1 MGHDDKGK
9 GSCEGAGRNP
19 KYPGA
24 KADAWEIGCAAVC
37 KMSGIRTCISWLL
50 PGAAAGILLALA
62 VTYQEYRSFSEFA
75 GAVLEQGGN
84 VWEREELESGDS
96 EKPWR
101 ETEKQ
106 GEIIQKNTA
115 RKVLAAAAK
124 NRSSRNREA
133 GEAFLREYGYRTW
146 GHLWRYLPFTLGICI
161 VLSETAGWCVFWKK
175 VRERRM
181 QEQRIE
187 ELTRYLL
194 AAERG
199 EAAVLCRREDMFSRL
214 EDGVYKAVMEL
225 KSTKEEAVRNHE
237 VLSRR
242 IADVAHQLKT
252 PITSMLLMTELLEE
266 QETEEGKECLQRLT
280 LQIQRLQNLVQAL
293 LSLAK
298 LESHTIRYEP
308 ETLDMEEL
316 LDGAAKPLREL
327 LQNRKIR
334 LELSGEPVPIRADRQ
349 WTEEAILN
357 VIKNCAEHTPSGGRI
372 RIIWENNPL
381 YMEIRFTDSG
391 KGFSKKDLPHLFE
404 RFYRGENA
412 QKDSAG
418 IGLALAKLIVEQQD
432 GHIYAENT
440 RDGHACF
447 ILRFYR

>member
-84 VWEREELESGDS
+84 VWERAELESGDS

-161 VLSETAGWCVFWKK
+161 VLSD
-175 VRERRM
+175 R
-181 QEQRIE
+181 
-187 ELTRYLL
+187 
-194 AAERG
+194 
-199 EAAVLCRREDMFSRL
+199 
-214 EDGVYKAVMEL
+214 
-225 KSTKEEAVRNHE
+225 KSV
-237 VLSRR
+237 V
-242 IADVAHQLKT
+242 
-252 PITSMLLMTELLEE
+252 
-266 QETEEGKECLQRLT
+266 
-280 LQIQRLQNLVQAL
+280 
-293 LSLAK
+293 
-298 LESHTIRYEP
+298 
-308 ETLDMEEL
+308 
-316 LDGAAKPLREL
+316 
-327 LQNRKIR
+327 
-334 LELSGEPVPIRADRQ
+334 
-349 WTEEAILN
+349 
-357 VIKNCAEHTPSGGRI
+357 
-372 RIIWENNPL
+372 
-381 YMEIRFTDSG
+381 
-391 KGFSKKDLPHLFE
+391 
-404 RFYRGENA
+404 
-412 QKDSAG
+412 
-418 IGLALAKLIVEQQD
+418 
-432 GHIYAENT
+432 
-440 RDGHACF
+440 
-447 ILRFYR
+447 